1 MPKIKVGKMSRRLGI
16 GLTSKG
22 QRILE
27 RRPYGPGQHGPN
39 ARRPKPSE
47 YSRQLLEKQ
56 KLRFLY
62 GLREKQF
69 KGLFARARAMQGGT
83 AGDNLIILLERR
95 LDNVVYRAGFAT
107 TRAQA
112 RQLVAHGHFTVDGR
126 KTDIP
131 SYRLRPGQVVS
142 VREQSRDATYFKD
155 LVASNQLSIERGLE
169 WLTVDAANLAVTVS
183 AHPSRESGEQAVDL
197 QAIIEFYNR

>member
-62 GLREKQF
+62 GLRENQF
-69 KGLFARARAMQGGT
+69 KGIFSKARSMEGT
-83 AGDNLIILLERR
+83 TGDNLINLLERR
-95 LDNVVYRAGFAT
+95 LDNVVYRSGFAT

-112 RQLVAHGHFTVDGR
+112 RQLVAHGHFTVAGR
-126 KTDIP
+126 KTNVA
-131 SYRLRPGQVVS
+131 SYRLRPGDEVG
-142 VREQSRDATYFKD
+142 VRVQSREGAYFKN
-155 LVASNQLSIERGLE
+155 LVESGQLSIERGLQ
-169 WLTVDAANLAVTVS
+169 WLNVDAGNLAVSVTGQ
-183 AHPSRESGEQAVDL
+183 PSREDGEQAVDL